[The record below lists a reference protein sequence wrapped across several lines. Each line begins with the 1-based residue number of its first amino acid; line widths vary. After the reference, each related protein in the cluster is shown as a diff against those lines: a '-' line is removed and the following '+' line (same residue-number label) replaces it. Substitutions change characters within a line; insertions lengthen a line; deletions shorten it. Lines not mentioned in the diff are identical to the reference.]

1 MFDPMTHK
9 PPRIDQFGYN
19 IESHKGRELL
29 NRNKL
34 NILNENIRIP
44 QDWNPKEQTKIISI

>member
-1 MFDPMTHK
+1 MFDPMIHK

-19 IESHKGRELL
+19 IETHKGRELL

-44 QDWNPKEQTKIISI
+44 ESWNPKESKY

>member
-1 MFDPMTHK
+1 MFDHMTHK

-34 NILNENIRIP
+34 NILNENISIP
-44 QDWNPKEQTKIISI
+44 QDWDPKESNK